1 MTRSEPPLPS
11 AAELTATVEQALGL
25 AHRAGATAAEA
36 AASSGKGLSV
46 SVRLG
51 EVESIEYHRDK
62 SLGVTVY
69 LGQAKGSASTSD
81 FSPKALE
88 ETVQAALAIARH
100 THADPHAG
108 LADPAWLAR
117 EFPDLDLHH
126 PWEIDADGAAE
137 LARRCEAAARD
148 SDPRIC
154 NSEGASVSTGEG
166 ITVYGNSE
174 DFLGTSRGSRHSLS
188 CSVLASDGQG
198 MQRDYWYDVARRADA
213 LAAAEEI
220 GRIAAQRTLRRLGAR
235 KIATT
240 RAPVLFE
247 NQVAASLL
255 GHFATAISGT
265 NLYRRSSFLVDSLG
279 KRVFAQG
286 IRIYE
291 EPLRPRGLGSA
302 SFDGEGVA
310 THDRDLVQDGVL
322 QGYLL
327 DSYSARKLGMVSTGN
342 AGGAHNLTLEPG
354 QRSLDELLRDM
365 GRGLLVTELIGFG
378 VNTLTGDY
386 SRGAAGFWV
395 ENGAIQYPVEEITI
409 AGTLQDMFAQIAAV
423 GSDMLIHGNV
433 GSPSIL
439 IQEMTI
445 AGN

>member
-1 MTRSEPPLPS
+1 MSRSEPPLPS
-11 AAELTATVEQALGL
+11 AAELSAIVEQALGL
-25 AHRAGATAAEA
+25 ARRVGASAAEA
-36 AASSGKGLSV
+36 SASSGKGLSV

-69 LGQAKGSASTSD
+69 VGQAKGSASTSD
-81 FSPKALE
+81 FSAKALE
-88 ETVQAALAIARH
+88 ETVQATLAIARH
-100 THADPHAG
+100 TFADPHAG

-117 EFPDLDLHH
+117 EFPDLDLYH
-126 PWEIDADGAAE
+126 PWDIDADAAAE

-154 NSEGASVSTGEG
+154 NSEGASVATGEG
-166 ITVYGNSE
+166 LTVYGNSE
-174 DFLGTSRGSRHSLS
+174 DFLGVSRGSRHSLS
-188 CSVLASDGQG
+188 CSVLAGDDQG
-198 MQRDYWYDVARRADA
+198 MQRDYWYDVARNAKA
-213 LAAAEEI
+213 LAAAEDI

-255 GHFATAISGT
+255 GHFASAISGG
-265 NLYRRSSFLVDSLG
+265 NLYRRSSFLQDSLG
-279 KRVFAQG
+279 KRVFAEG

-302 SFDGEGVA
+302 SFDAEGVA
-310 THDRDLVQDGVL
+310 THDRDLVQDGIL

-327 DSYSARKLGMVSTGN
+327 DSYSARKLDMASTGN
-342 AGGAHNLTLEPG
+342 AGGAHNLTLNPG
-354 QRSLDELLRDM
+354 QGHLKELLHTM

-395 ENGAIQYPVEEITI
+395 ENGEIQYPVEEITI
-409 AGTLQDMFAQIAAV
+409 AGTLQDMFTRVVAV
-423 GSDMLIHGNV
+423 GEDMLIHGNV
-433 GSPSIL
+433 GCPSVL
-439 IQEMTI
+439 IEDMTI